1 MGWTALKL
9 RCSSCEDVDL
19 DNRFWIGGQTLAHV
33 AVTFDQRR
41 NVVRFARTTSDPI
54 LSPRHRHLGIF
65 ILRTPDGVV
74 VTDILLGT
82 PAAGLDIQ
90 LGDRVVAVDG
100 QDVEKLSNAALWR
113 LISGKDDLALIL
125 HRGDRRV
132 EVRVSVIDLVP

>member
-1 MGWTALKL
+1 
-9 RCSSCEDVDL
+9 
-19 DNRFWIGGQTLAHV
+19 
-33 AVTFDQRR
+33 
-41 NVVRFARTTSDPI
+41 
-54 LSPRHRHLGIF
+54 
-65 ILRTPDGVV
+65 V

-100 QDVEKLSNAALWR
+100 QDVEKLSNAVLWR
-113 LISGKDDLALIL
+113 LISGKDDLALIF